1 MGNSKDCVTYQ
12 KTLENCEA
20 AADDDG
26 SFSVDCL
33 AKGGNG
39 KSTYFRLT

>member
-1 MGNSKDCVTYQ
+1 MGNSKGCVTYQ

-26 SFSVDCL
+26 SFSVDCRWPKV
-33 AKGGNG
+33 AMVN
-39 KSTYFRLT
+39 RLTSA